1 MTHSWLV
8 LLPPFIVLLS
18 AIITRHLNLSLAL
31 GIVSAALIATDFSLI
46 DAGMKILQRIL
57 ATVTDPENLE
67 MFSFL
72 FMISI
77 LIVLLNRT
85 GGAAAFA
92 KKITQRLQ
100 SRASAESASLALSL
114 TLFIADYLS
123 CLTVGYVMRPIFDTM
138 RIPRVKLAYLVHA
151 MTGLLVILAA
161 ISSWVAA
168 VTATL
173 DQAGVSSKATQS
185 TIFATDPYFM

>member
-77 LIVLLNRT
+77 L
-85 GGAAAFA
+85 A
-92 KKITQRLQ
+92 
-100 SRASAESASLALSL
+100 
-114 TLFIADYLS
+114 
-123 CLTVGYVMRPIFDTM
+123 
-138 RIPRVKLAYLVHA
+138 
-151 MTGLLVILAA
+151 
-161 ISSWVAA
+161 
-168 VTATL
+168 
-173 DQAGVSSKATQS
+173 
-185 TIFATDPYFM
+185 